1 MRTNMQQQL
10 LTCLHRLP
18 KQLRRLF
25 MPLEIVVSHLESYCG
40 ASHLTF
46 LFWSCYAYLIDF
58 FWAGRYTIPSQ
69 FSLLHDHCSL
79 GKHTYLEPSISGG
92 AWLSKLVWIFFP
104 LFLYFLCSY
113 TSAPSNLHVQE
124 KSLDSLKQIKY
135 ITHRNFLSHKNPN
148 FKTSKHINRTL

>member
-58 FWAGRYTIPSQ
+58 FEQDDTQ
-69 FSLLHDHCSL
+69 FQ
-79 GKHTYLEPSISGG
+79 
-92 AWLSKLVWIFFP
+92 A
-104 LFLYFLCSY
+104 
-113 TSAPSNLHVQE
+113 
-124 KSLDSLKQIKY
+124 
-135 ITHRNFLSHKNPN
+135 NFRSCM
-148 FKTSKHINRTL
+148 IIAA